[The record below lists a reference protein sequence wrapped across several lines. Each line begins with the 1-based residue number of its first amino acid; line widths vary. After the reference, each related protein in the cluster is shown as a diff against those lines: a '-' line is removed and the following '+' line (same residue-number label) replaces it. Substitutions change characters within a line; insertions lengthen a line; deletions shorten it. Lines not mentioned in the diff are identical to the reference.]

1 MGCIHSTGS
10 EAKKRS
16 KMIDEQ
22 LRQDHDRG
30 STEVKLLLLG
40 AGESGK
46 STIVRQMRI
55 LHETGFNKQDQ
66 MNYKPVIYSNMIQSM
81 LTLLRMMKPLG
92 IDFSDA
98 AREEDARLFT
108 SHYLHINNSDL
119 AEAFSSELSELMKML
134 WADQGVKRCF
144 KRSREFELNDSAEYY
159 LNALG
164 RIGQAGYLPT
174 QDDILRARVKSTGIV
189 ETDFMY
195 KDLYFKMFD
204 VGGQRSERKKW
215 IHCFEGVTAVIF
227 CVALSE
233 YDLKLAEDKTMNRMH
248 ESMQLFDSIV
258 NNRWFTETSII
269 LFLNKMDIFEERI
282 RHSPL
287 TICFPE
293 YQGGTSLT
301 ETSMFIR
308 SKFEK
313 LNKRESQA
321 HKEVYSH
328 FTCATDTN
336 NIRFVFDAVTDIII
350 RDNLKDCGLY

>member
-1 MGCIHSTGS
+1 MGCIQSTGS

-16 KMIDEQ
+16 KWIDEQ
-22 LRQDHDRG
+22 IRQDNDRC
-30 STEVKLLLLG
+30 SHEVKLLLLG

-55 LHETGFNKQDQ
+55 LHETGFNRQEQ
-66 MNYKPVIYSNMIQSM
+66 MQYKPVVFNNMIQSM
-81 LTLLRMMKPLG
+81 LAMIRMMEPLE
-92 IDFSDA
+92 IEFANPSSKDKAHRF
-98 AREEDARLFT
+98 ET
-108 SHYLHINNSDL
+108 HYLHVNNLDL
-119 AEAFSSELSELMKML
+119 PEAFSLELADLMKNL
-134 WADQGVKRCF
+134 WNDEGIKKCF
-144 KRSREFELNDSAEYY
+144 KRSREFQLNDSAEYY
-159 LNALG
+159 LNALD
-164 RIGQAGYLPT
+164 RISAPTYLPT

-195 KDLYFKMFD
+195 KDLNFKMFD

-248 ESMQLFDSIV
+248 ESMQLFGSIV
-258 NNRWFTETSII
+258 NSRWFPTTSII
-269 LFLNKMDIFEERI
+269 LFLNKMDVFEERI
-282 RHSPL
+282 RHSSL
-287 TICFPE
+287 KVCFPE
-293 YQGGTSLT
+293 YEGGNSVT
-301 ETSMFIR
+301 ETSNYIR
-308 SKFEK
+308 SRFEK
-313 LNKRESQA
+313 LNKRQSEA